1 MRRSFIIAGTV
12 AALLGAAVAFWPR
25 GDGRDAA
32 DASPEVEKVPD
43 FQAVDVT
50 AQSQE
55 GLTLSGVVKDPS
67 GNPVRDATVSLAAG
81 GQASITSLECG
92 DCRRQLLSCPARES
106 GLKVQ
111 SLIAAKRG
119 ELSPALTTTSDEHG
133 RFRFEHLS
141 GVSFTLWASAAG
153 FGEGVKERAAPG
165 DPVELFLP
173 PLRALAGKLTDSAG
187 RPVNGR
193 VYAVSRRVARYYQA
207 QADDQGFFELKGL
220 GEGPFY
226 LLAEAPGKLPAVRPQ
241 VQAGPELVNLTLLD
255 PRTLEVSLTHD
266 GKPIDGTVS
275 VSADHVKRE
284 APTKAALAKFL
295 GLYPDR
301 VVVTARAGELSA
313 APQMVS
319 LDPAVTHVTL
329 ELEKGGTIAV
339 NVLDESGD
347 AVPQPTVTL
356 LAASGEKVLE
366 KQAAAAETVTFGPIG
381 PGEYKLEGSAPGF
394 LKGVIPVTVGTS
406 QTSVVLTLNK
416 GTTIAGR
423 VLDEYGRA
431 APGVSVL
438 ISPTGDS
445 VLSDPG
451 GAFLARVPSPGL
463 YALHAHHSDWG
474 GGQKQVTAPAAGVEL
489 QLEPRAGVAVTVLAS
504 GRRVEGANAVMFI
517 DREGNFRNDRPSGAD
532 GVVLMRGLPAGT
544 YTLLAAHP
552 DYLPSERQT
561 VVVSES
567 QLLQVTAELKDG
579 ASVLGQVVD
588 QVGAPVPGVAIGV
601 VPRGAEPVVSD
612 AQGRFELKPLRPK
625 GAYSVKVNQRGF
637 DQVNRVL
644 AVGGGPEVKVVVHR
658 QPVFR
663 GRVVSEGRPVK
674 HFRVDDHEVD
684 SADGRFEL
692 PLPATEERV
701 IFSVESP
708 GYEPL
713 MADRPVSPDL
723 GDLELKKAPSFAGFV
738 HDEGGAPV
746 PDAVVGCEQCEQST
760 LSGPDGRF
768 TLSNPPF
775 LKSFTVTA
783 RKGRR
788 SASRE
793 VSSGGGGNIDLTLK
807 AGTQLTGGAWLADGR
822 PASGVEI
829 QGIGTDSAE
838 PVSVVTGADGSY
850 TLELP
855 AGTYRFALSQ
865 ARLKPNEAQAIIARV
880 QSDSSHLD
888 FGPAPGTSSVTVRVA
903 PQRGYALWLV
913 RGAVPGVGNPP
924 LELLRSEYAQ
934 LVYQPTEPQVTFR
947 GLRPGPYT
955 LVWAS
960 FHAESTGG
968 PLVVPIDV
976 PSSQTEVSLVR

>member
-1 MRRSFIIAGTV
+1 MRRSIVIG
-12 AALLGAAVAFWPR
+12 GAAVALVGLGVGFWPR
-25 GDGRDAA
+25 SETLAQQPQAPD
-32 DASPEVEKVPD
+32 ETTPD

-50 AQSQE
+50 ASAQE
-55 GLTLSGVVKDPS
+55 GLSLSGVVKDPS
-67 GNPVRDATVSLAAG
+67 GNPVRDATVSLAAS
-81 GQASITSLECG
+81 GQASLSTLECSE
-92 DCRRQLLSCPARES
+92 CRRQLISCPARES
-106 GLKVQ
+106 GLKVA
-111 SLIAAKRG
+111 SLIAAKKG
-119 ELSPALTTTSDEHG
+119 ELQAALTATTDEKG
-133 RFRFEHLS
+133 AFRFEHLT
-141 GVSFTLWASAAG
+141 GVSFTLWASASG
-153 FGEGVKERAAPG
+153 LGEGVKERAAPG

-173 PLRALAGKLTDSAG
+173 PLRALAGKLVDSAG
-187 RPVNGR
+187 RPVNGK
-193 VYAVSRRVARYYQA
+193 VHAVSRRVARFYWA
-207 QADDQGFFELKGL
+207 DADDQGFFELKGL

-226 LLAEAPGKLPAVRPQ
+226 VLAEAPGKLPAVRPQ
-241 VQAGPELVNLTLLD
+241 VQAGPELVTLTLLD

-266 GKPIDGTVS
+266 GQPIDGTVS

-284 APTKAALAKFL
+284 SPTKAALARFM

-301 VVVTARAGELSA
+301 VVVTAVSGELSA

-319 LDPAVTHVTL
+319 LDQSLTHLTL
-329 ELEKGGTIAV
+329 ELERGGTIAAT
-339 NVLDESGD
+339 VLDESGD
-347 AVPQPTVTL
+347 AVPQPTLTL
-356 LAASGEKVLE
+356 LAGSGEKVLE
-366 KQAAAAETVTFGPIG
+366 KEAGAAHTVSFGPIG
-381 PGEYKLEGSAPGF
+381 PGEYKLEGSAPGYQ
-394 LKGVIPVTVGTS
+394 KAVIPVTVGTS
-406 QTSVVLTLNK
+406 QTSVVVTLTR

-423 VLDEYGRA
+423 VLDEYGRPA
-431 APGVSVL
+431 AGVSVL

-445 VLSDPG
+445 VLSDPN

-463 YALHAHHSDWG
+463 YSLHAHHSDWG
-474 GGQKQVTAPAAGVEL
+474 GGQRQVTAPASGVDL
-489 QLEPRAGVAVTVLAS
+489 QLEPRAGVAITVVAE

-532 GVVLMRGLPAGT
+532 GVVMMRGLPAGT

-552 DYLPSERQT
+552 DFLPSDRQT
-561 VVVSES
+561 VNVTEG
-567 QLLQVTAELKDG
+567 QLLQVTAELKGG
-579 ASVLGQVVD
+579 ASLAGQVVD

-601 VPRGAEPVVSD
+601 IPRGAEPQVSD
-612 AQGRFELKPLRPK
+612 AQGNFELKPLKPK
-625 GAYSVKVNQRGF
+625 GTYSVRVNQKGF
-637 DQVNRVL
+637 DQLNRVYGT
-644 AVGGGPEVKVVVHR
+644 AGGPPVKVVVHR

-663 GRVVSEGRPVK
+663 GRVVSEGHPVK

-701 IFSVESP
+701 IFSVEAP

-723 GDLELKKAPSFAGFV
+723 GDLELKKAPSFSGFV

-746 PDAVVGCEQCEQST
+746 ADAVVGCEQCEQST
-760 LSGPDGRF
+760 LSGADGRF
-768 TLSNPPF
+768 TLSTPPF

-793 VSSGGGGNIDLTLK
+793 VVSNGGTIDLTLK
-807 AGTQLTGGAWLADGR
+807 AGTQLTGTAYLPDGR

-829 QGIGTDSAE
+829 QGIAADSAE
-838 PVSVVTGADGSY
+838 PQSVVTAADGSY

-855 AGTYRFALSQ
+855 AGSYRFALS
-865 ARLKPNEAQAIIARV
+865 APGMRPGDALAVISHV
-880 QSDSSHLD
+880 QSDAARLD

-913 RGAVPGVGNPP
+913 RGALPGVGNPP

-934 LVYQPTEPQVTFR
+934 LVYQPSDERVTFR
-947 GLRPGPYT
+947 GLMPGPYT

-960 FHAESTGG
+960 FHAESSGG